1 MAYANAHVKVV
12 IFGDMYTGAE
22 EWSTGFRIGAE
33 DPGSGNFGVSQ
44 AWVDALKTP
53 WSNFF
58 SGATEG
64 FSFRFRTLGIKAS
77 LILADGTTDLDEI
90 KTSTYATPIV
100 GGSASA
106 GFPPQC
112 TIVAQLRASSP
123 VGLGAK
129 GRMYLPGQ
137 SYGLDATGHLSGS
150 DTARCALGLRN
161 FLDAAETATDSPGY
175 IINASKGR
183 VGIPYAAPVNRRV
196 TMVRVGDVVDTQR
209 RRRNALTEA
218 YAESSLV
225 A

>member
-22 EWSTGFRIGAE
+22 EWSTGFRIGSE

-44 AWVDALKTP
+44 DWVNALRTP
-53 WSNFF
+53 WQNLFT
-58 SGATEG
+58 GATEG
-64 FSFRFRTLGIKAS
+64 FSYRFRTLGIKAS

-90 KTSTYATPIV
+90 KTATYATPIV

-106 GFPPQC
+106 GYPPQV
-112 TIVAQLRASSP
+112 TLVAQLRASSP
-123 VGLGAK
+123 TGLGAK

-137 SYGLDATGHLSGS
+137 SYGLDGTGHISGS
-150 DTARCALGLRN
+150 DTARTALGLRT

-196 TMVRVGDVVDTQR
+196 TMVRVGDVFDTQR

-218 YAESSLV
+218 YAESSL
-225 A
+225 AA